1 MWMILRRKNFKDKD
15 MDRTWYKSYS
25 DGVPETINP
34 DAYTSLIEPFE
45 KFTKQ
50 YADLPAFSNF
60 GSTLTY
66 QDLYKHSIAFASYLQ
81 SLGLKKGDRVAIM
94 LPNVLQYP
102 VVLFGILCAGMTV
115 VNVNPLYTPP
125 ELIHQLKDAQTTTI
139 IVLSNFAKTLEKA
152 LPDTAIEHVIVTD
165 VGDLMGGFKK
175 SLVNFV
181 VKYIKRAVPAWHITC
196 AVPLLEA
203 LAQGAEQ
210 TYSRPD
216 LKSDDIAFLQYTGGT
231 TGHPKG
237 AMLTHRNV
245 IANVLQCSAWVKA
258 IVQPGEDVVLG
269 ALPLYHVFSLTI
281 CAMTFLALGVECL
294 LVTNPRD
301 MNSFVKLLSKT
312 RLTVFVGLNTL
323 FNGLLQHPKFKDIDF
338 SALKL
343 TVAGGMAV
351 QRSVAEAWH
360 DATGTC
366 ILQGYG
372 LTEAS
377 PVVAINPIDVTH
389 YNESIGVPVSAT
401 DVILRDSNGHVVE
414 NDAEGELCVKGP
426 QVMKGYW
433 QLPDSTRKVIDEDGW
448 LRTGDIARIDE
459 RGFLYIVDRKKDM
472 VLVSGFNVYPNEI
485 EEVLS
490 AHPDIKE
497 VAVIGVPYEKTGEAV
512 KAFIVKKNNGLS
524 EEGVLQFC
532 RQSLTGYKV
541 PKFIEF
547 RDALPKSNVGK
558 VLRRE
563 LREESLREA

>member
-1 MWMILRRKNFKDKD
+1 MAVFWPYNLGERPI

-34 DAYTSLIEPFE
+34 DAYASLIEPFE

-50 YADLPAFSNF
+50 YADLVAFSNF

-66 QDLYKHSIAFASYLQ
+66 QDLYEHSMAFATYLQ
-81 SLGLKKGDRVAIM
+81 SLGLKKSDRVAIM

-102 VVLFGILCAGMTV
+102 VVLFGVLCAGMTV
-115 VNVNPLYTPP
+115 VNVNPLYTAP
-125 ELIHQLKDAQTTTI
+125 ELIHQLKDAQATTVV
-139 IVLSNFAKTLEKA
+139 VLSNFAKTLEKA
-152 LPDTAIEHVIVTD
+152 LPDTPVEHVIVTD
-165 VGDLMGGFKK
+165 MGDMMGGFKK
-175 SLVNFV
+175 SLFNFV
-181 VKYIKRAVPAWHITC
+181 VKYIKRAVPAWHINC
-196 AVPLLEA
+196 AVPFLIALET
-203 LAQGAEQ
+203 GAKSHY
-210 TYSRPD
+210 TRPN
-216 LKSDDIAFLQYTGGT
+216 LNGDDIAFLQYTGGT

-245 IANVLQCSAWVKA
+245 IANVLQCVAWVKA
-258 IVQPGEDVVLG
+258 VVQPGEDVVLG
-269 ALPLYHVFSLTI
+269 ALPLYHIFSLTI

-312 RLTVFVGLNTL
+312 RLTIFVGLNTL
-323 FNGLLQHPKFKDIDF
+323 FNGLLQHPKFKNIDF

-351 QRSVAEAWH
+351 QRPIAEAWQ
-360 DATGTC
+360 DATSTC

-377 PVVAINPIDVTH
+377 PVVTINPIDLTH
-389 YNESIGVPVSAT
+389 YNESIGVPVPAT
-401 DVILRDSNGHVVE
+401 DVILRDNSGHTVSNG
-414 NDAEGELCVKGP
+414 AEGELCVKGP

-490 AHPDIKE
+490 AHPDIVE
-497 VAVIGVPYEKTGEAV
+497 AAVIGVPNAQTGEAV

-524 EEGVLQFC
+524 EAGVLQFC

-547 RDALPKSNVGK
+547 RDELPKSNVGK